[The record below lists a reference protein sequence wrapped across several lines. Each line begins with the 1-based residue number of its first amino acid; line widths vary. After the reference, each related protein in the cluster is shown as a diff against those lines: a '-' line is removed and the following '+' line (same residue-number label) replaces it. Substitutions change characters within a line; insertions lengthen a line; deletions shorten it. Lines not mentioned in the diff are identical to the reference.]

1 MNKHIQAYID
11 LVESGTAQVCAEQLQ
26 LVKLVKTAFTV
37 ERIHVDEEQLER
49 YMGLQKYFPYRL
61 MLWEEFV
68 FTLHNCTYTDSGA
81 LRWPILF
88 IEVGRGAGKN
98 GYLAFEDFALVTP
111 INGTKHYNIDLFAM
125 AEDQAKAT
133 FEDIYEIL
141 DGNEAYFKKF
151 FRWTKEEIENLAT
164 KSKIRYH
171 TSAPKTKDGGRP
183 GKVDFDEVHAYEN
196 SKLIDVAV
204 GGLGKRKL
212 PRRTYITTQG
222 NVRDGP
228 LDKYTTRAAKVLE
241 GIAPDGGWLYFICRL
256 DSDAEI
262 MQPETWPKA
271 NPSLLDPTRTE
282 LLEEIKLEFEEY
294 KEDPA
299 GHGAFATKRMNRPQG
314 DKEIEITSWENIQA
328 ACADLPPVDV
338 LKQHPATFG
347 IDYASTQ
354 DFVAAGIL
362 FFVNETWCWI
372 TKSWVCGQS
381 KTLARIQFP
390 IAEAEARGELEMVD
404 APEIAPEIPVAWVEE
419 QANRYNLLLGGIDHY
434 RFTLLAKAFTA
445 AGYSTDKKTGNLKLT
460 YSPEQCMVA
469 PIITSAFTRHKIAW
483 GDSMIMRWYTNN
495 ACRIIDKHGNIS
507 FGKIEPKSRKTDGF
521 MAFVAAMIAANIKAE
536 EMEADYNSSE
546 LPDVYVY

>member
-1 MNKHIQAYID
+1 MNKRIQAYID
-11 LVESGTAQVCAEQLQ
+11 LVESGTVPMCKEQLQ
-26 LVKLVKTAFTV
+26 LVELVKAAFAV
-37 ERIHVDEEQLER
+37 EQIHVDEEQLER

-61 MLWEEFV
+61 LPWEEFV
-68 FTLHNCTYTDSGA
+68 FTLHNCTYTASGA
-81 LRWPILF
+81 LRWPVLF

-111 INGTKHYNIDLFAM
+111 INGVKHYNIDIFAT

-133 FEDIYEIL
+133 FEDIYELL
-141 DGNEAYFKKF
+141 DGNETYFKKF

-164 KSKIRYH
+164 KSKIKYH

-212 PRRTYITTQG
+212 PRRTFITTQG
-222 NVRDGP
+222 DVRDGP

-241 GIAPDGGWLYFICRL
+241 GITPDGGWLYFICRL

-262 MQPETWPKA
+262 MQPEMWPKA
-271 NPSLLDPTRTE
+271 NPSLLDPTRAE

-314 DKEIEITSWENIQA
+314 DKEIEVTSWENIVA
-328 ACADLPPVDV
+328 ASRPLPPVDV
-338 LKQHPATFG
+338 LEQHPAVFG
-347 IDYASTQ
+347 VDYASTQ

-362 FFVNETWCWI
+362 FLVGGVWCWI
-372 TKSWVCGQS
+372 TKTWVCSQS

-404 APEIAPEIPVAWVEE
+404 APEIAPEVPVAWVEK
-419 QANRYNLLLGGIDHY
+419 QALRYNLLMGGIDHY
-434 RFTLLAKAFTA
+434 RYTLLAKAFTA

-469 PIITSAFTRHKIAW
+469 PVITSAFTSQRIAW

-536 EMEADYNSSE
+536 EMEADNSASD